1 MSLAPGFLVPSV
13 MDYKGYQSYIDEM
26 LPSESPYLYGLH
38 PNAEIEFLTTTANEL
53 FRTVFEMQPRDS
65 GAEGGG
71 AAAKEEKV
79 QNKRKRGIHRSNPS
93 LQSIALNSILFS
105 CPN

>member
-1 MSLAPGFLVPSV
+1 MTVLQLEGEMALAPGFLVPPP
-13 MDYKGYQSYIDEM
+13 MDYKSYQSYIDEM

-38 PNAEIEFLTTTANEL
+38 PNAEIEFLTTTANDL

-79 QNKRKRGIHRSNPS
+79 S
-93 LQSIALNSILFS
+93 LVLCCLSIF
-105 CPN
+105 P